1 MPFTDASFIND
12 CLLHVNHPLLQLAD
26 IMDRPTLL
34 STAALFY
41 IFYSPRILTEA
52 IKAASYPA
60 RWILRSHM
68 QYAIKMSAILVF
80 KFHKVV

>member
-60 RWILRSHM
+60 R
-68 QYAIKMSAILVF
+68 
-80 KFHKVV
+80 